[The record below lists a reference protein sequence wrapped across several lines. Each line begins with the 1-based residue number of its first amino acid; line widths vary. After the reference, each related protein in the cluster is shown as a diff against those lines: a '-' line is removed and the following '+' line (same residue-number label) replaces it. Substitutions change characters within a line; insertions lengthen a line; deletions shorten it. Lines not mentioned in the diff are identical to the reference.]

1 MKSILR
7 RRALFSSVRSRA
19 IAACVLM
26 LSLLM
31 ATTLLGVTRTQE
43 QQSKLSEL
51 QATSVASVA
60 LETARVE
67 FFSGTNALV
76 AFSFDNDPKHF
87 VEYTASIERA
97 RQSLTSATGIAQQQ
111 GRQADIS
118 SLDQIASNIE
128 EFDST
133 VSLAAAQFLAGDR
146 AAATQNQTHL
156 TELNTGIENDLAVAS
171 QTEQAAV
178 ASDRAAAASSLTT
191 TMLMLVGLGAF
202 AAVVAVASALTLVVS
217 IVRPL
222 NRLRASSRDITEG
235 RLDVR
240 APVGGPDELA
250 RLADDF
256 NKMTETLLS
265 SNHQLTLNVS
275 RREAIEEQLRTV
287 NQSLEEKVDERTT
300 RLREANKEMEGEVLE
315 RKRAEQE
322 AKQTSSIL
330 QSTLE
335 ATADG
340 ILVVNQSGE
349 IVTFN
354 QRFVDMWGIPSDV
367 MSRGDRGTAMQ
378 HAIGQL
384 KHPKLFVSRTRQLYS
399 DPEAEGFDMLTLKDG
414 RVFERSSMPR
424 REAGVPAG
432 RAWSFRDVT
441 DRSKAEEQVRYLAFH
456 DALTGLPN
464 RTRVQERLMVLLSES
479 ERRITAI
486 LFLDIDRFK
495 FINDSLGHSIGD
507 GVLQAVAGRLRQLVP
522 RPDLVGRVGGDE
534 FMILMPHLDNELEA
548 TELAEQIVC
557 AFRDPIIVAEHE
569 FRLTTSIGIT
579 LCPADGSEAE
589 VLIRNA
595 DAAMYRAKDQG
606 GDSYFRYA
614 PEMEESVQRHR
625 ELERDLH
632 MALDRDEFVMYY
644 QPQADVA
651 SGDIVGMEALIRW
664 KHPERGLVLPDDF
677 IPFAEES
684 GLILK
689 ITDVVLKK
697 VCQQAAAWKD
707 MNLNFP
713 RVFINLSAREFGQAN
728 LVQIISTALA
738 EANLDPMC
746 IGVEITEAA
755 IMKSFT
761 QGKTS
766 LSSLRELGILIAIDD
781 FGTGYSSL
789 SYLKQLPIDAV
800 KIDKSFISDMST
812 DRESVAIVRAII
824 AMSKACE
831 LLVVAEGVESEQQLS
846 SLRQLQCDQFQG
858 YLLSRPIDGSTMTE
872 LLTTRSRSTLALS
885 TLSRA

>member
-1 MKSILR
+1 M
-7 RRALFSSVRSRA
+7 LFSSVRSRA
-19 IAACVLM
+19 IATSVLM

-31 ATTLLGVTRTQE
+31 ATTLLGVVRTQE

-51 QATSVASVA
+51 QATSVAAVS

-67 FFSGTNALV
+67 FLSGTNAL
-76 AFSFDNDPKHF
+76 AALSFDNDPKHF

-97 RQSLTSATGIAQQQ
+97 RQSLTSATDIAQQQ
-111 GRQADIS
+111 GRQVDSS
-118 SLDQIASNIE
+118 SLKQIASHID

-133 VSLAAAQFLAGDR
+133 VSQAATNYLAGDQK
-146 AAATQNQTHL
+146 AATQDLPHL
-156 TELNTGIENDLAVAS
+156 TELGTGISTDLAVAS
-171 QTEQAAV
+171 QAEQAV
-178 ASDRAAAASSLTT
+178 VVSDREAAASSLNA
-191 TMLMLVGLGAF
+191 TMLMLIGLGAF
-202 AAVVAVASALTLVVS
+202 AAVVAVAGALTLVLS

-222 NRLRASSRDITEG
+222 NRLRASSREITEG

-240 APVGGPDELA
+240 AQRGGPDELVG
-250 RLADDF
+250 LADDF

-300 RLREANKEMEGEVLE
+300 RLREANEELEGEVLE

-340 ILVVNQSGE
+340 ILVVDQSGE

-384 KHPKLFVSRTRQLYS
+384 KHPKLFLSRTRQLYS
-399 DPEAEGFDMLTLKDG
+399 DPEAEGFDMLKLKDG

-441 DRSKAEEQVRYLAFH
+441 DRSKAEEQVRHLAFH

-464 RTRVQERLMVLLSES
+464 RTQVQERLMVLLSES

-495 FINDSLGHSIGD
+495 FINDSLGHSVGD

-606 GDSYFRYA
+606 GDSYFRYT

-644 QPQADVA
+644 QPQADVV

-664 KHPERGLVLPDDF
+664 KHPERGLVPPDDF

-713 RVFINLSAREFGQAN
+713 RVSINLSAREFGQAN

-738 EANLDPMC
+738 DANLDPAC

-755 IMKSFT
+755 IMRSLT
-761 QGKTS
+761 QGEDIPVITKRIGHS
-766 LSSLRELGILIAIDD
+766 H
-781 FGTGYSSL
+781 
-789 SYLKQLPIDAV
+789 
-800 KIDKSFISDMST
+800 
-812 DRESVAIVRAII
+812 
-824 AMSKACE
+824 CH
-831 LLVVAEGVESEQQLS
+831 
-846 SLRQLQCDQFQG
+846 
-858 YLLSRPIDGSTMTE
+858 
-872 LLTTRSRSTLALS
+872 
-885 TLSRA
+885 